1 MPDQGDIVLVPVPF
15 TDLSVHKQRPVIVIS
30 NDAYNHRTTDIVVV
44 AMTSNPAQVDYSF
57 VITSSDLLKGQLN
70 HPGTIR
76 VDKLY
81 TLSQSIVTRTFGR
94 VTPAVLDRIRDLLTE
109 LVACKAQ
116 ACVFGQGASRLST
129 SLAGTHHLNQGICNG
144 DRWP

>member
-15 TDLSVHKQRPVIVIS
+15 TDLSAHKQRPVIVIS
-30 NDAYNHRTTDIVVV
+30 NDAYNRRTTDIVVV

-57 VITSSDLLKGQLN
+57 VITSNDLLQGQLN

-81 TLSQSIVTRTFGR
+81 TLSQSIVSRTFGR
-94 VTPAVLDRIRDLLTE
+94 VTPRVLDRIRGLLQE
-109 LVACKAQ
+109 LI
-116 ACVFGQGASRLST
+116 
-129 SLAGTHHLNQGICNG
+129 AGEA
-144 DRWP
+144 